1 MNTFGIKLKLT
12 TFGESHGI
20 AIGGVLDGMP
30 SGVIIDENF
39 IQTELQKRK
48 PGGKFTTSRKES
60 DRVQILSGVFDKIST
75 GCPIGFI
82 IYNENQ
88 NSTHYD
94 NIKDIFRPGH
104 ADYTYFMKFKIR
116 DHRGG
121 GRSSARESA
130 IRVCGGAIAQLL
142 LSNFGINIQSAVYSV
157 GQTSADLDIKDIS
170 YAQNSEIYAI
180 SKDYEDKFKNE
191 IINTKKSKN
200 SIGGS
205 IITKITGIPAGLG
218 EVLYA
223 KFDAK
228 IAEAMMGINGVKA
241 VEIGDGIKSS
251 KSNGF
256 ENNDFMDKN
265 GFLTNHSGGVL
276 GGITNGNE
284 IIIKTHFKPTPSIF
298 LQEPTI
304 DVNFNETFCNLKGR
318 HDPCIAI
325 RGSVVATA
333 MARLVCAD
341 MLLLNA
347 ASNLENLKK
356 IYKDKN
362 ENNSCN
368 KQSK

>member
-1 MNTFGIKLKLT
+1 MNTFGTRLRLS
-12 TFGESHGI
+12 TFGESHGV
-20 AIGGVLDGMP
+20 AIGGMLDGLP
-30 SGVIIDENF
+30 SNVKINESF
-39 IQTELQKRK
+39 IQNELDKRK
-48 PGGKFTTSRKES
+48 PGGKFATSRKES
-60 DRVQILSGVFDKIST
+60 DKVQILSGVFDGLST

-82 IYNENQ
+82 IHNENQ
-88 NSTHYD
+88 KSSHYE

-104 ADYTYFMKFKIR
+104 ADYTYFMKFGTR
-116 DHRGG
+116 DYRGG

-130 IRVCGGAIAQLL
+130 IRVCGGAISQLL
-142 LSNFGINIQSAVYSV
+142 LSNFDINVQSAVYSV
-157 GQTSADLDIKDIS
+157 GNIS
-170 YAQNSEIYAI
+170 SKFENIDFKYAQNSEIYAC
-180 SKDYEDKFKNE
+180 SKEFEDKFKQE
-191 IINTKKSKN
+191 IINAKN
-200 SIGGS
+200 SHNSVGGS
-205 IITKITGIPAGLG
+205 VITKITGAMAGLG

-228 IAEAMMGINGVKA
+228 LAEAMMGINGVKG
-241 VEIGDGIKSS
+241 VEIGNGINSA

-256 ENNDFMDKN
+256 ENNDFMDIN
-265 GFLTNHSGGVL
+265 GFLTNHSGGIL

-304 DVNFNETFCNLKGR
+304 DINLKECICELKGR

-347 ASNLENLKK
+347 SANLENLKK
-356 IYKDKN
+356 IYKD
-362 ENNSCN
+362 
-368 KQSK
+368 